1 MNQSNRRIFTF
12 KNQEYEIYVSDDTGF
27 AITKPLNGLIASS
40 VYETGHYQVQQSKVI
55 PIILN
60 LPDFLFAVILLR
72 NNGISKLSSLID
84 FGCGKGY
91 FLYFLKQIG
100 YKNLSGIETSEPR
113 ADFAEKLLLFKVH
126 REYYYKGELLGKR
139 WDCISLIHVLEHIE
153 DPFNFLDSLLKGAV
167 EDGGKIYIEVP
178 NFHSL
183 SSLIAGNIW
192 AHFTPHFHTNHFTIK
207 SLKRYCIEKNF
218 KYKILGTYSLYNGI
232 LGMSSAMFSIFG
244 YKGSIFEDLKLKKW
258 YIIGCLLVFLPIT
271 FLLELFFS
279 VFLNRGSVIKFL
291 IYK

>member
-1 MNQSNRRIFTF
+1 MNKLNRKNFTF
-12 KNQEYEIYVSDDTGF
+12 QNKEYEIHVLDDTGF
-27 AITKPLNGLIASS
+27 AITKPLNGLIAAT

-60 LPDFLFAVILLR
+60 LPDFLLTLISLR
-72 NNGISKLSSLID
+72 KNGISKLNSIID

-91 FLYFLKQIG
+91 FLYFLKRLG
-100 YKNLSGIETSEPR
+100 YTTLGGIETSEPR
-113 ADFAEKLLLFKVH
+113 ADFAEKLLSFKVH
-126 REYYYKGELLGKR
+126 REYYHEGMLLGKR
-139 WDCISLIHVLEHIE
+139 WDCITLVHVLEHIE
-153 DPFNFLDSLLKGAV
+153 NPFSFLDFLVKGAL

-183 SSLIAGNIW
+183 SSLIAGNAW

-207 SLKRYCIEKNF
+207 SLKNYCIEKKF

-232 LGMSSAMFSIFG
+232 LGTSSAIFSAFG
-244 YKGSIFEDLKLKKW
+244 YNGSIFEDLKLKKW
-258 YIIGCLLVFLPIT
+258 YIIVCLLAFLPIT

-279 VFLNRGSVIKFL
+279 VVLKRGAVIKFL
-291 IYK
+291 IFK